1 MKTNKIF
8 IASAVLVLVLAAC
21 SEQAD
26 FNQADVINA
35 AVEKADVPVQFDT
48 YMGSARSNTRAY
60 LGSYNGGTIGNNTD
74 NGKTQLKTV
83 GFGVFAYFSGTENFT
98 TWSGWNLGTDPY
110 TQVSSKTPNFMY
122 NERLTWSASNPT
134 NQWVY
139 SPVKYWPNGVDAA
152 NTANDPS
159 NTAKEK
165 DVQQKLSFFAYAPYV
180 SVTTTQYPTTPGESL
195 PTSVTSGESGNV
207 VTTGESKG
215 IVAMSKNS
223 AQNDMWVKYVL
234 GSEAVESS
242 VIDLLWG
249 LRGQKSYQETDGSNN
264 TITDLGLVYNTDLTK
279 QTVQEKVRFLFKHA
293 LAKVGGATQTSA
305 GTESDPAQ
313 CGLKVVLDVDANS
326 TNPLTGS
333 DDQKTFF
340 PASFDPTRTIVLIKD
355 VNIRDKYTYT
365 TEGGVSDGI
374 TDEASDLATFG
385 WFDIMAGKWSNI
397 GTTAALP
404 STPGPTYSVVA
415 DKTPS
420 ASPKKYSLNTAIKD
434 VTIAAG
440 NVETNTEEATYGQW
454 KDLPTGVEG
463 VLPTKLQNVYAD
475 ENVPA
480 LLVIPG
486 SGTDVNNTLYVTV
499 EYVVRTADPKLDGK
513 FTEVTQTITN
523 AVQLGSSMEANK
535 YYTLVMHLGL
545 TSVKFEAIVAD
556 WSNDDGTKYDE
567 NGNPIPGDN
576 ENATNS
582 VWLPSNVIT
591 ASTSTSV
598 SAGNS
603 TGVIAAANATTYTI
617 NIEKANG
624 SSTLTAGI
632 FTNEA
637 CTDAASSAYKTV
649 VSGGTVTV
657 TLAPN
662 TTAEKKK
669 VYVKVT
675 DNNGTAGDESDDK
688 VSVITITQQA
698 AALTLGATGT
708 VNSTVDTDLTTVGN
722 KLDAGETTFKL
733 IVKDGG
739 SNAIDLTANAPTITV
754 ESTGGTAATCTPS
767 AGDASGNV
775 TITLSATN
783 SSTTEDRTITIKVK
797 VKDAPETTLT
807 ITQSKAT
814 T

>member
-8 IASAVLVLVLAAC
+8 VAATLALTMSSC
-21 SEQAD
+21 SDQAD
-26 FNQADVINA
+26 FTQADVINA
-35 AVEKADVPVQFDT
+35 AVENADVPVQFDT
-48 YMGSARSNTRAY
+48 YMGSARNNTRSY
-60 LGSYNGGTIGNNTD
+60 LGSYEGGTIGNNTD

-83 GFGVFAYFSGTENFT
+83 GFGVFAYFSGTTNFT
-98 TWSGWNLGTDPY
+98 TWSGWNLGADPY

-152 NTANDPS
+152 NAANDPS
-159 NTAKEK
+159 NTAKEN
-165 DVQQKLSFFAYAPYV
+165 DAQQKLSFFAYAPYV
-180 SVTTTQYPTTPGESL
+180 TASATQYPTTEGESL
-195 PTSVTSGESGNV
+195 PAGVSSGASGNV
-207 VTTGESKG
+207 VTTDETKG

-234 GSEAVESS
+234 GTEAKESS

-264 TITDLGLVYNTDLTK
+264 TVTDLGLVYNTDLTK

-293 LAKVGGATQTSA
+293 LAKVGGATQTST
-305 GTESDPAQ
+305 GSESDPAQ

-340 PASFDPTRTIVLIKD
+340 PESYDPTKTIVLIKD

-365 TEGGVSDGI
+365 HTEDTGEAID
-374 TDEASDLATFG
+374 DEASDLATFG

-397 GTTAALP
+397 GTSATLP
-404 STPGPTYSVVA
+404 GTPGPTYSVVA
-415 DKTPS
+415 DKTAS
-420 ASPKKYSLNTAIKD
+420 DSPKKYNLNTAIKD

-440 NVETNTEEATYGQW
+440 NVETNTEAAKYGQW
-454 KDLPTGVEG
+454 KSLPEGVEG
-463 VLPTKLQNVYAD
+463 VLPTKLQNVYANED
-475 ENVPA
+475 VPA
-480 LLVIPG
+480 LLLIPG
-486 SGTDVNNTLYVTV
+486 SGTNVNNTLYVTV

-523 AVQLGSSMEANK
+523 AVQLGNSMEANK

-567 NGNPIPGDN
+567 DGNPIPGSN

-598 SAGNS
+598 SSGNS
-603 TGVIAAANATTYTI
+603 TGVIAAADATTYTI
-617 NIEKANG
+617 NMVKANG

-637 CTDAASSAYKTV
+637 CTEAAISPYATA
-649 VSGGTVTV
+649 VSDGTVTV

-662 TTAEKKK
+662 TTIEKKK

-675 DNNGTAGDESDDK
+675 DNNGTAGDASDDK

-708 VNSTVDTDLTTVGN
+708 VNSTADTDLTTASN
-722 KLDAGETTFKL
+722 KLDANQTTFKL

-739 SNAIDLTANAPTITV
+739 GTAIDLTANAPTITV
-754 ESTGGTAATCTPS
+754 ESTGGDAATCTPGS
-767 AGDASGNV
+767 GDASGNV
-775 TITLSATN
+775 TITLSAANT
-783 SSTTEDRTITIKVK
+783 STTEDRTITIKVK

-807 ITQSKAT
+807 ITQKKAS
-814 T
+814 